1 MSDQSAEGGRA
12 DTWTRAW
19 HAVGHRVA
27 ALVDAPAPV
36 TADTVPLAVASHA
49 TTIRLLVEIHRD
61 LTNRAGN
68 SRLPTP
74 TVELLETN
82 PVKALGAALERHPST
97 PGVALSDVM
106 TTKPPPG
113 SARDWHDLA
122 RASTVAARAWRDA
135 EPASRPQRDQAW
147 SLMADVAAVSQGLA
161 VLDLDI
167 SHAATRL
174 TEQGQELLG
183 VSAGV
188 LSERYGNAATQGLRA
203 GGERTRTVAAHGPL
217 PDVAPLR
224 EPISGPGA
232 VRLPAHV
239 PGAQA
244 ATVELLDHAEPI
256 SPIDLA
262 VVVRAQAR
270 LSEHAERLTKDP
282 RLADLAR
289 QHALQLATV
298 VPRGL
303 STIEPA
309 SDLRPLQQT
318 QALLTY
324 LRTVRA
330 EHPDAGKIAA
340 AIARSQPDMV
350 DALYRSSRQQLGAGT
365 WLVPNPNERS
375 TTAIWVRQ
383 PARAERQ
390 PDLVDRLVDARASAQ
405 DLAAA
410 SGTNPFPDAEAAIA
424 VATARQGLPPRAA
437 IRCPSLPRATDR
449 PAMPGRTLSHQ
460 PSVER

>member
-1 MSDQSAEGGRA
+1 MTSHPAEDGRA

-27 ALVDAPAPV
+27 ALVIAPTPV
-36 TADTVPLAVASHA
+36 TPDTVPLAVASHA
-49 TTIRLLVEIHRD
+49 TTIRLLVDIHRD
-61 LTNRAGN
+61 LTNRAAN
-68 SRLPTP
+68 ARPPAP

-82 PVKALGAALERHPST
+82 PVKALGAALERHPAT

-122 RASTVAARAWRDA
+122 RASTVAARAWHDA

-147 SLMADVAAVSQGLA
+147 SLMADVGAVSEGLA
-161 VLDLDI
+161 ILDLDI
-167 SHAATRL
+167 SRAATRL
-174 TEQGQELLG
+174 NEHGQELLG

-188 LSERYGNAATQGLRA
+188 LSERYGSAAVQGIRA
-203 GGERTRTVAAHGPL
+203 AGERTRTLANHGPR

-224 EPISGPGA
+224 EPISRPGA

-239 PGAQA
+239 PAAQA
-244 ATVELLDHAEPI
+244 ATVELLGRSGSI
-256 SPIDLA
+256 SPSDMA
-262 VVVRAQAR
+262 VLVRAQAR
-270 LSEHAERLTKDP
+270 LSEHAARLTPDP
-282 RLADLAR
+282 RLAGLAL
-289 QHALQLATV
+289 QHAVQLADV
-298 VPRGL
+298 IPRGL

-318 QALLTY
+318 QSLLTY

-330 EHPDAGKIAA
+330 EHPDAGRIAA
-340 AIARSQPDMV
+340 AIARSQPDLV
-350 DALYRSSRQQLGAGT
+350 DALYRNSRHQLAAGA

-383 PARAERQ
+383 PARTEGQ
-390 PDLVDRLVDARASAQ
+390 PDLVDRLVQARASAH

-410 SGTNPFPDAEAAIA
+410 SGTNPFPDTEAAIA
-424 VATARQGLPPRAA
+424 VALARQGQPPRGA
-437 IRCPSLPRATDR
+437 ITCPSLPRTTDR
-449 PAMPGRTLSHQ
+449 PAMPGRTLRNE
-460 PSVER
+460 PLVER

>member
-1 MSDQSAEGGRA
+1 MSIHPADGGRA
-12 DTWTRAW
+12 NTWTRAW

-27 ALVDAPAPV
+27 GLIDAPAPV
-36 TADTVPLAVASHA
+36 TPDTVPLAVASHA
-49 TTIRLLVEIHRD
+49 TTIRLLVDMHRD

-68 SRLPTP
+68 TRPPAPTL
-74 TVELLETN
+74 ELLETN
-82 PVKALGAALERHPST
+82 PVKALGAALERHPAT

-147 SLMADVAAVSQGLA
+147 SLMADVGAVSEGLA

-167 SHAATRL
+167 SRAATRL
-174 TEQGQELLG
+174 TERGQELLG

-188 LSERYGNAATQGLRA
+188 LSERYGSAAVQGLRA
-203 GGERTRTVAAHGPL
+203 AGERTRTLANHGPL

-224 EPISGPGA
+224 EPISCAAA
-232 VRLPAHV
+232 VRFPAHV
-239 PGAQA
+239 PAAQA
-244 ATVELLDHAEPI
+244 ATIELLGRSGPI
-256 SPIDLA
+256 NPNDLS
-262 VVVRAQAR
+262 VLVRAQAQ
-270 LSEHAERLTKDP
+270 LSEHAARLTQDP
-282 RLADLAR
+282 RLAGLAR
-289 QHALQLATV
+289 QHAVEMAGV
-298 VPRGL
+298 IPRGL

-318 QALLTY
+318 QALLNY
-324 LRTVRA
+324 LRTVRGD
-330 EHPDAGKIAA
+330 HPDAGRIAS
-340 AIARSQPDMV
+340 AIARSQPNIV
-350 DALYRSSRQQLGAGT
+350 DALYRSSRHQLAAGA

-383 PARAERQ
+383 PARMERQ
-390 PDLVDRLVDARASAQ
+390 PDLVDRLVQARASAH

-410 SGTNPFPDAEAAIA
+410 SGTNPFPDTEAAIA
-424 VATARQGLPPRAA
+424 VATARQGQPPRAA
-437 IRCPSLPRATDR
+437 ITCPSLPRTTDR
-449 PAMPGRTLSHQ
+449 PAMLGRTLGHQ
-460 PSVER
+460 PLVER